1 MAKKNTKKVE
11 KQSFWKKCVSPIVLW
26 NVGGMLFFV
35 AAVLIGTA
43 VWLNRYTRHGESV
56 TVPEVEGMQVTY
68 AADKLQELGLNAVV
82 VDSSYNESIAPGEI
96 IDQFPHAGNN
106 VKKGRD
112 IRLTINSL
120 YAPLLAIPDL
130 ADNCSR
136 RQAEL
141 KLQAMG
147 FKNVT
152 VETIPGELDWV
163 YEIQSG
169 HRTLTVG
176 QRVRTDARITIIV
189 GDGSTNPSLNDSTDT
204 DPVVDEIIDELF

>member
-1 MAKKNTKKVE
+1 MAKKNKNKVE
-11 KQSFWKKCVSPIVLW
+11 KQSFLKKCVSPIVIC

-43 VWLNRYTRHGESV
+43 LWLNTYTRHGESV
-56 TVPEVEGMQVTY
+56 TVPEVEGMQVEY
-68 AADKLQELGLNAVV
+68 AATQLQALGLNAIV
-82 VDSSYNESIAPGEI
+82 VDSSYNEAIAPGEI
-96 IDQFPHAGNN
+96 TDQFPHAGNN
-106 VKKGRD
+106 VKKGRE

-120 YAPLLAIPDL
+120 CAPLLAIPDL

-147 FKNVT
+147 FKYVN

-163 YEIQSG
+163 YEIRSN
-169 HRTLTVG
+169 HRTLTAG

-189 GDGSTNPSLNDSTDT
+189 GDGSTNPSLNDSTDQ
-204 DPVVDEIIDELF
+204 VVDEIIDELF